1 MTWSGLYLVLFNY
14 KVISLKISEVSAKY
28 NLAPDTLRYYE
39 NFGLIERVNKVAGI
53 REYTAEDCAR
63 IEFIICMKHAG
74 LSLEDIKKFVNLNKE
89 GDKTLA
95 DRLQILENQQ
105 KILAEE
111 IKAKKETLNYF
122 NYKINLYKGRMEKCD

>member
-1 MTWSGLYLVLFNY
+1 
-14 KVISLKISEVSAKY
+14 
-28 NLAPDTLRYYE
+28 
-39 NFGLIERVNKVAGI
+39 
-53 REYTAEDCAR
+53 
-63 IEFIICMKHAG
+63 MKHAG

-111 IKAKKETLNYF
+111 IKAKKETLNYL